1 MRISIITA
9 TYNSAATLQKT
20 FDSVASQTCQ
30 DIEYIV
36 VDGNS
41 KDGTIEL
48 IKKNETI
55 ISNWV
60 SEPDKGIYDAINKGI
75 ELATGD
81 VIGLMHSDDFFADDQ
96 VIEQVA
102 MAFQDGVDCIYGDLN
117 YVDRDHP
124 EKIIRKWQSQ
134 AYNDSLFY
142 EGWMPAH
149 PTFYLKTEH
158 YKKFGKYNL
167 DFRISADYE
176 LMLRMLLKNKLSSR
190 YLPIVMVNMRVGG
203 ESNVSLKNRWVAN
216 QEDAKAWR
224 LNNLKPKFYTRWAK
238 PLSKLKQFF

>member
-1 MRISIITA
+1 MKISIITA

-20 FDSVASQTCQ
+20 FDSVASQTYK
-30 DIEYIV
+30 DVEYVV

-41 KDGTIEL
+41 KDGTIDL
-48 IKKNETI
+48 IKKNESI
-55 ISNWV
+55 ISKWI

-75 ELATGD
+75 ELASGD
-81 VIGLMHSDDFFADDQ
+81 IIGLMHSDDFFANNE
-96 VIEQVA
+96 VLEKIA
-102 MAFQDGVDCIYGDLN
+102 LAFQEGTDCIYGDLN

-124 EKIIRKWQSQ
+124 ERIIRKWQSQ
-134 AYNDSLFY
+134 DYNDSLFY

-149 PTFYLKTEH
+149 PTFYLRAKH

-176 LMLRMLLKNKLSSR
+176 LMLRMLVKNNLSSR
-190 YLPIVMVNMRVGG
+190 YIPIVMVNMRVGG
-203 ESNVSLKNRWVAN
+203 ESNVTLKNRWLAN
-216 QEDAKAWR
+216 QEDAKAWH